1 VNVSL
6 SPHKLNWQ
14 KWNTIWRR
22 QKQNICLDSEKTC
35 HGCRP
40 AGEEHSQVLLM
51 QDVQY
56 KQAREYLPGLHD
68 LVSDMDIGQEVQG
81 VSLDAGWGE

>member
-1 VNVSL
+1 
-6 SPHKLNWQ
+6 
-14 KWNTIWRR
+14 
-22 QKQNICLDSEKTC
+22 
-35 HGCRP
+35 
-40 AGEEHSQVLLM
+40 M